1 VSRHF
6 VHFVG
11 SCSPLSHATPAFPP
25 VNEKAMPCRRCSS
38 AGAVVSMNRA
48 MLTRRE
54 AIVRGSLALAAGSPL
69 LRLMTTETATAAIRP
84 RRWTLGAFANPGN
97 HQLDSVGTQQAVQR
111 LESLIRRRVDIVSSF
126 VAWDEPFPNAGHA
139 LAREVGRRPL
149 IAWYTDGDL
158 SSVISGRADSLLR
171 ERARSCRE
179 FGSPIYVR
187 WAAEFNDASNPCY
200 GRPREFVAAWRRIVS
215 VFRSAGATNVRW
227 VWCPLALERAWS
239 PADDWRRYYPGDRF
253 VDWLGMDGYNWGTT
267 RSWSKWQSFRDIFGP
282 VYSGYARR
290 KPTMICEVASAQ
302 SGGDKAAWIRDMGA
316 GLAGPFS
323 RVRAVVWFHV
333 NKENDWR
340 IDSSPASLAA
350 FRSVVARR

>member
-1 VSRHF
+1 
-6 VHFVG
+6 
-11 SCSPLSHATPAFPP
+11 
-25 VNEKAMPCRRCSS
+25 
-38 AGAVVSMNRA
+38 
-48 MLTRRE
+48 
-54 AIVRGSLALAAGSPL
+54 L
-69 LRLMTTETATAAIRP
+69 LRLINAEMASAAP
-84 RRWTLGAFANPGN
+84 RRGRWAFGAFANPGN
-97 HQLDSVGTQQAVQR
+97 HQLDSVGTQQAVQS
-111 LESLIRRRVDIVSSF
+111 LESLIQRRVDIVSSF

-139 LAREVGRRPL
+139 LERDAGRRPL

-158 SSVISGRADSLLR
+158 AAISSGRVDSLLR
-171 ERARSCRE
+171 ERARACRE
-179 FGSPIYVR
+179 FGAPIYVR

-239 PADDWRRYYPGDRF
+239 AADDWRRYYPGDRF

-282 VYSGYARR
+282 VYSEYSRR

-302 SGGDKAAWIRDMGA
+302 SGGDKAAWITDMGTA
-316 GLAGPFS
+316 LAGPFS
-323 RVRAVVWFHV
+323 RVRAVVWFHA
-333 NKENDWR
+333 NKETDWR

-350 FRSVVARR
+350 FRSVVGARRAGRARYSSSA